1 MINEKAISIQTGL
14 RRTGKTTLMKMAINA
29 IFGNLYLLSGCCRYN
44 GERGEAE
51 THFLYFGIC

>member
-29 IFGNLYLLSGCCRYN
+29 IFGKLYLLSGCCRYK
-44 GERGEAE
+44 AE
-51 THFLYFGIC
+51 EKAQA